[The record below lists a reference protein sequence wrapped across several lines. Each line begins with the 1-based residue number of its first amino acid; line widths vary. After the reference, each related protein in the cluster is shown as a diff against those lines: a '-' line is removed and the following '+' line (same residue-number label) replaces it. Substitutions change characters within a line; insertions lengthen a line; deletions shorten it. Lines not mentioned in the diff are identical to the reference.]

1 MRGFLPVLKKEAV
14 QMIRDRGTLRFALL
28 IPAFQLLLFGLIDTN
43 VKHVRTVVLDQSRS
57 EQSRELVTDFTNT
70 SYFGIVAY
78 APSRAA
84 LRELI
89 VAGRASVGIEIPP
102 DYGRRRLNGQPA
114 DVLVSID
121 GSDSS
126 TSSQALAAA
135 SGLALSHSLAELAER
150 AHAKDLPIRVHPL
163 LLFNPDSRTAN
174 LLIPGLVAI
183 LLTFSGTLLAA
194 FAIVRERERGT
205 LEQLMVTPASPVAVV
220 LGKLLPYLG
229 LAFIQLLFILLLM
242 TAAFRVPIHGSVPL
256 LLGLSVVYLFA
267 LLALGLLV
275 SSRARTQMEAIQLA
289 QMFLLPSI
297 MLSGYIFPI
306 SSLPAPLRV
315 LSQVLPAT
323 HFIAIARGIIIR
335 GAAFA
340 DLWRNVAALLV
351 IAALLIAA
359 STRAFQ
365 KTIGQYGLRRQNPQ
379 ALQAYHASRPAPPG
393 KTKAR

>member
-1 MRGFLPVLKKEAV
+1 MRGFLPVLKKEAL

-28 IPAFQLLLFGLIDTN
+28 IPAFQLVLFGLIDTN
-43 VKHVRTVVLDQSRS
+43 VKHVRTVVLDQSRTQ
-57 EQSRELVTDFTNT
+57 ESRQLLTDFVNT
-70 SYFGIVAY
+70 SYFDIVAY

-84 LRELI
+84 MREFI
-89 VAGRASVGIEIPP
+89 VAGRASVGVEIPP
-102 DYGRRRLNGQPA
+102 DYGRRRLNGDPA
-114 DVLVSID
+114 DVLVLID

-126 TSSQALAAA
+126 MSTAALAAA
-135 SGLALSHSLAELAER
+135 NGLTLSRSLEELA
-150 AHAKDLPIRVHPL
+150 AKAGAKDLPIRTHPL
-163 LLFNPDSRTAN
+163 FLFNPDSRSAN

-205 LEQLMVTPASPVAVV
+205 LEQLMVTPASPVAVI
-220 LGKLLPYLG
+220 LGKLLPYLA
-229 LAFIQLLFILLLM
+229 LAFAQLLFILLLM
-242 TAAFRVPIHGSVPL
+242 TVVFRVPIHGNIFL

-275 SSRARTQMEAIQLA
+275 SSRASSQMEAIQLA

-297 MLSGYIFPI
+297 MLSGYIFPL

-315 LSQVLPAT
+315 FAQVLPAT

-335 GAAFA
+335 GAAFG

-351 IAALLIAA
+351 IAVVLVAG
-359 STRAFQ
+359 STRAFH
-365 KTIGQYGLRRQNPQ
+365 KTI
-379 ALQAYHASRPAPPG
+379 S
-393 KTKAR
+393 